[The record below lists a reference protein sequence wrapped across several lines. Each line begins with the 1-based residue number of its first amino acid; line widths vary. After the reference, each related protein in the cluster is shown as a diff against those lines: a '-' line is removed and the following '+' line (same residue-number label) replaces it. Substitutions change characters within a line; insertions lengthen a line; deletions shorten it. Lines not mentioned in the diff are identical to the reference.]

1 LNNIVLTIPL
11 YNTGGFFLWRYK
23 MSREWWKGAVIY
35 QIYPRSF
42 QDSNGDGIGDLR
54 GIINRLDYLEWLG
67 VDALWLS
74 PIFKSPMKDFGY
86 DISDYLDIDPMFGT
100 LDDFKELLQ
109 KSHERGMKVIV
120 DQVYNHTSD
129 KHEWFLESEKSRDN
143 PKSDWYIWVDGEK
156 DKLPNNWYAYF
167 GGPAWEWNE
176 TRQQYYLHLFV
187 KEQPDLNWRNPEVVK
202 AVMDSIKFWLDMGV
216 DGFRFDVVNMYYK
229 DERLRDDPKVEGRNS
244 PIDYHNYYRVFD
256 NDRPETLLAV
266 EKINDLVS
274 QYNDRVTIGEVGSP
288 MGTPAYFQYS
298 MPGRLNMAFNF
309 EFKEITDYSAK
320 PYRDK
325 IMETEKLFQ
334 SVAWP
339 SYVLG
344 NHDSSRFPT
353 KFKNKKNKDKMVQVL
368 ATMLLTLRGTPFVY
382 YGEELGMEDV
392 EVPFEKMVDPEGINF
407 WPKAKGRDP
416 ERTPM
421 QWDDGYNASF
431 SESEP
436 WLPLSKK
443 YKENNVKNQQ
453 NNPDSM
459 LNYYKQVIQLRKN
472 SNAIKFGALELV
484 DIHENI
490 LSYRR
495 KYENEEIL
503 IILNFSE
510 EQFTTDD
517 LGILD
522 YKDVVLSNYKR
533 EKFEGCIAS
542 NEVLIL
548 KK

>member
-1 LNNIVLTIPL
+1 
-11 YNTGGFFLWRYK
+11 

-42 QDSNGDGIGDLR
+42 QDSNKDGIGDLK
-54 GIINRLDYLEWLG
+54 GIISRLDYLEWLG

-100 LDDFKELLQ
+100 LDDFKELLE
-109 KSHERGMKVIV
+109 KSHEKGIKVIV

-129 KHEWFLESEKSRDN
+129 KHDWFIESESSRDN
-143 PKSDWYIWVDGEK
+143 PKSDWYIWVDGKKGE
-156 DKLPNNWYAYF
+156 LPNNWFAYF
-167 GGPAWEWNE
+167 GGPAWEWSE

-187 KEQPDLNWRNPEVVK
+187 KEQPDLNWRNPKVVN
-202 AVMDSIKFWLDMGV
+202 AIMDSIKFWLDMGV

-229 DERLRDDPKVEGRNS
+229 DERLRDNPKVEGRNS
-244 PIDYHNYYRVFD
+244 KIEFHNFYRVFE

-266 EKINDLVS
+266 EKINDLVEK
-274 QYNDRVTIGEVGSP
+274 YDERVTIGEVGSP

-320 PYRDK
+320 VYRDK
-325 IMETEKLFQ
+325 IKEIEKFFQ

-344 NHDSSRFPT
+344 NHDSSRYPT
-353 KFKNKKNKDKMVQVL
+353 RFATESEKEKMIQVM
-368 ATMLLTLRGTPFVY
+368 ATMLLTLRGTPFIY

-392 EVPFEKMVDPEGINF
+392 EVPFEKMVDPEGVNF
-407 WPKAKGRDP
+407 WPEAKGRDP

-421 QWDDGYNASF
+421 QWDEGKNASF
-431 SESEP
+431 SDMEP
-436 WLPLSKK
+436 WLPLAENFR
-443 YKENNVKNQQ
+443 ENNVAKQKD
-453 NNPDSM
+453 NPDSI
-459 LNYYKQVIQLRKN
+459 LNYYRTVIHLRKA
-472 SNAIKFGALELV
+472 SDAIKFGTIELI
-484 DIHENI
+484 DIDKDI
-490 LSYRR
+490 LAYKRR
-495 KYENEEIL
+495 YNDEELL

-510 EQFTTDD
+510 SEFEIENTNFS
-517 LGILD
+517 D
-522 YKDVVLSNYKR
+522 YHSVLLSNYKKK
-533 EKFEGCIAS
+533 KFDGKINS
-542 NEVLIL
+542 NEVMIL
-548 KK
+548 RK